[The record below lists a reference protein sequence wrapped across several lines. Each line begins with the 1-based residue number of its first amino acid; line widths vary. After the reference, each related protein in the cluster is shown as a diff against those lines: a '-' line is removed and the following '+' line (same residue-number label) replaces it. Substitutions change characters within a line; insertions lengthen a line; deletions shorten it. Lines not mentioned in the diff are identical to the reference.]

1 MGVTHVVS
9 FSGGRTSGKM
19 VNEMEK
25 KRLLGW
31 DVRYVFMDTGA
42 EHPDTYKFIREVV
55 ANWDIDLICL
65 RVLVNPELGK
75 ANSYK
80 VITIDEVGPDLQPWI
95 DVMAKYGTP
104 YFGGAFC
111 TRTMKIEVCERFC
124 KDNFADYQSWLG
136 MRVDEPARIWGE
148 ALFPKLRRMNFDN
161 YMMIDLYRD
170 LSQSQTQEQMRETL
184 ETHFMIFGDVATEI
198 INRVI
203 SIAKSKQ
210 RFMAEIMDDEKQD
223 VLDWWSRQPFDL
235 GIPEHLGNCVFCIK
249 KGINKVALA
258 MRDEPEMLAQFREAI
273 MSPDVRVVE
282 RRQQEN
288 KIMYRKGNSLDS
300 IEEAYSSLTREEILA
315 TMRGGGGEEPGSCT
329 ESCEAFIVGNS
340 DSAQMDLFAN
350 QEKAA

>member
-1 MGVTHVVS
+1 
-9 FSGGRTSGKM
+9 
-19 VNEMEK
+19 
-25 KRLLGW
+25 
-31 DVRYVFMDTGA
+31 
-42 EHPDTYKFIREVV
+42 
-55 ANWDIDLICL
+55 
-65 RVLVNPELGK
+65 
-75 ANSYK
+75 
-80 VITIDEVGPDLQPWI
+80 
-95 DVMAKYGTP
+95 
-104 YFGGAFC
+104 
-111 TRTMKIEVCERFC
+111 
-124 KDNFADYQSWLG
+124 

-184 ETHFMIFGDVATEI
+184 ETHFMIFGDVAIEI

-223 VLDWWSRQPFDL
+223 VLDWWNRQPFDL

-258 MRDEPEMLAQFREAI
+258 MRDEPEMLSKFREAI

-282 RRQQEN
+282 RHQQEN

-300 IEEAYSSLTREEILA
+300 IEEAYSSLTRDEIAA

-340 DSAQMDLFAN
+340 DSSQMDLFAN